1 MSKMRQPK
9 TQESKQSLSAKING
23 KTEEWSEN
31 QLEQFWKRTFISCM
45 KEASP
50 NFAIDD
56 SNRKIIAALYDYA
69 TDEIG
74 LLDTTKGLLL
84 YGPIGVGKSTLL
96 KGLQL
101 FKGKINLYSFGAS
114 NPDIGFRIVSAAELS
129 LLYAKDGLT
138 GIERFTNRER
148 IDNLAID
155 EVGREPMDSKH
166 FGTGLN
172 VIQTVLQLRYEQ
184 RHKCITHMTT
194 NLDPNTDFV
203 SRYDYYIAD
212 RLKEMFNVIEIK
224 GTSRR

>member
-1 MSKMRQPK
+1 MRQPK

-84 YGPIGVGKSTLL
+84 YGPIA
-96 KGLQL
+96 
-101 FKGKINLYSFGAS
+101 AS
-114 NPDIGFRIVSAAELS
+114 S
-129 LLYAKDGLT
+129 L
-138 GIERFTNRER
+138 
-148 IDNLAID
+148 
-155 EVGREPMDSKH
+155 
-166 FGTGLN
+166 
-172 VIQTVLQLRYEQ
+172 
-184 RHKCITHMTT
+184 
-194 NLDPNTDFV
+194 
-203 SRYDYYIAD
+203 
-212 RLKEMFNVIEIK
+212 
-224 GTSRR
+224 